1 MKTQNIII
9 AVVAILVI
17 AGIAIGVYFASKS
30 DSSSTTTG
38 TTTYASNGARS
49 GSLLDRLNAEIEAGA
64 YKKKDQGGD
73 AAQEGTA

>member
-9 AVVAILVI
+9 AVVAILVV
-17 AGIAIGVYFASKS
+17 AGIAIGVYFATKS
-30 DSSSTTTG
+30 DSGTTSG
-38 TTTYASNGARS
+38 GTTYASNGTRS

-64 YKKKDQGGD
+64 YKKKDKEGGD

>member
-64 YKKKDQGGD
+64 YKKNQGGD